1 MAVSDK
7 IYIDGVAYNVPVNE
21 LKRTADVLDKY
32 ANRTENGDLKRKGIG
47 VYYNYEIT
55 FGDTLNTTAYNALY
69 DKLTEPTEFHNVKVP
84 ASDGDYTFKA
94 YITKVS
100 DKMIAQYK
108 GKNYFGELKASFT
121 AKAPARRF

>member
-1 MAVSDK
+1 MALADR
-7 IYIDGVAYNVPVNE
+7 IIIDGKRYDVPVSEVSRN
-21 LKRTADVLDKY
+21 ADVLDKY

-55 FGDTLNTTAYNALY
+55 FGFTTNTAAYNS
-69 DKLTEPTEFHNVKVP
+69 LTVP
-84 ASDGDYTFKA
+84 ASSGDFSFKA

-100 DKMIAQYK
+100 DKMLAQYK

>member
-55 FGDTLNTTAYNALY
+55 FGDMLNTTAYNALY
-69 DKLTEPTEFHNVKVP
+69 DKLTEPTEFHTVKVP
-84 ASDGDYTFKA
+84 ASDGDYTFRA